1 MRNGA
6 QAGAAAHPLL
16 SLLRFESEQQLSD
29 ETWGLQLEQQAALA
43 LCRIYGETASSGRTV
58 YDPRAT
64 PSENRRVKEF
74 WTARIKQR

>member
-1 MRNGA
+1 MGLKL
-6 QAGAAAHPLL
+6 AAAHPLL

-58 YDPRAT
+58 YGPRAT
-64 PSENRRVKEF
+64 PSENRRVKAF